1 MTEPLRSPYPYFGG
15 KRRVADVVW
24 RAFGQD
30 VPNFIDPAFGSNSIL
45 LARPGGAGK
54 IETINDADR
63 MVANCWR
70 ALLHDPWGVAE
81 WCDGPVNE
89 ADLHAVHVWLVEHL
103 RPESEFRDRMHRDPD
118 YFDVK
123 IAGRWLWG
131 MCCWIG
137 GGWCVEPQNHKH
149 PKLDGI
155 GKGVHSD
162 AGHGKARNARS
173 KTRPRMSGDHLGD
186 GVHSESART
195 RGADR
200 VIEANRPELA
210 GAGKGVHAEQAGGT
224 SHQRKRPVL
233 DGTALGRG
241 VHSELSQQI
250 PQLRVH
256 PRGGTGN
263 GVHSSLPEKMPML
276 AVKADG
282 ACAGRGVNSDAAV
295 KAYSQ
300 GRRPQLSS
308 AGQGVHLP
316 GLGND
321 RGVHGVSTQPGTFLH
336 ALRELSVPDAP
347 PCFAWFQALMLRM
360 RRVRVAC
367 GDWTRVLG
375 DSVLGKGKNVG
386 GRRPCAVFLDPPY
399 GHDVRNPYLYAED
412 SATIAVSM
420 REWALEHGDDPDLR
434 ICLAGYFSE
443 HAEAMAKAGWTVHR
457 WKGSR
462 GYAAEDNENR
472 AQETLWF
479 SKHCLPLDAQR
490 TLFNL
495 ETA

>member
-1 MTEPLRSPYPYFGG
+1 MSEALRSPYPWFGG

-24 RAFGQD
+24 RAFGPD

-45 LARPGGAGK
+45 LARPNGAVK

-63 MVANCWR
+63 MVACFWR
-70 ALLHDPWGVAE
+70 AVSADPWAVAE
-81 WCDGPVNE
+81 WCDRPVNE
-89 ADLHAVHVWLVEHL
+89 ADLHATHLWLVQNL
-103 RPESEFRDRMHRDPD
+103 RPGAEFRERMHSDPEFYD
-118 YFDVK
+118 PK
-123 IAGRWLWG
+123 MAGIWCAGL
-131 MCCWIG
+131 CSWIG

-162 AGHGKARNARS
+162 TGHGKARNLKARQ
-173 KTRPRMSGDHLGD
+173 RPRMSGDHSGD
-186 GVHSESART
+186 GVHSEQ
-195 RGADR
+195 
-200 VIEANRPELA
+200 L
-210 GAGKGVHAEQAGGT
+210 GGT
-224 SHQRKRPVL
+224 AHQRKRPVL

-241 VHSELSQQI
+241 VHSEGAGSPSHQI

-263 GVHSSLPEKMPML
+263 GVNSSLPEQI
-276 AVKADG
+276 AE
-282 ACAGRGVNSDAAV
+282 SDSV
-295 KAYSQ
+295 RAYSP
-300 GRRPQLSS
+300 GLRPGLSS

-321 RGVHGVSTQPGTFLH
+321 RGVHGVSTQPGSFLH

-367 GDWTRVLG
+367 GDWQRVLG

-420 REWALEHGDDPDLR
+420 REWALEHGDDPELR

-443 HAEAMAKAGWTVHR
+443 HAEPMARAGWTVHR

-462 GYAAEDNENR
+462 GYAAETNENR

-479 SKHCLPLDAQR
+479 SKHCLPLEAQR
-490 TLFNL
+490 GLFDAK
-495 ETA
+495 EAV

>member
-1 MTEPLRSPYPYFGG
+1 MH
-15 KRRVADVVW
+15 
-24 RAFGQD
+24 QD
-30 VPNFIDPAFGSNSIL
+30 MDYY
-45 LARPGGAGK
+45 
-54 IETINDADR
+54 DA
-63 MVANCWR
+63 
-70 ALLHDPWGVAE
+70 
-81 WCDGPVNE
+81 
-89 ADLHAVHVWLVEHL
+89 
-103 RPESEFRDRMHRDPD
+103 
-118 YFDVK
+118 K
-123 IAGRWLWG
+123 IAGLWCTG
-131 MCCWIG
+131 LCAWIG

-162 AGHGKARNARS
+162 TGHG
-173 KTRPRMSGDHLGD
+173 
-186 GVHSESART
+186 V
-195 RGADR
+195 DR
-200 VIEANRPELA
+200 KA
-210 GAGKGVHAEQAGGT
+210 GALRGKPRPNLNGGQGVHA
-224 SHQRKRPVL
+224 P
-233 DGTALGRG
+233 
-241 VHSELSQQI
+241 SQQI

-256 PRGGTGN
+256 PRGGTGS
-263 GVHSSLPEKMPML
+263 GVNSSLPEKMPML

-282 ACAGRGVNSDAAV
+282 ACAGRGIHSEAAV
-295 KAYSQ
+295 KAYSA

-321 RGVHGVSTQPGTFLH
+321 RGVHGVSTQPGSFLH

-420 REWALEHGDDPDLR
+420 REWALEHGDDPELR

-443 HAEAMAKAGWTVHR
+443 HAEPMARAGWTVHR

-479 SKHCLPLDAQR
+479 SKHCLPLEAQR
-490 TLFNL
+490 GLF
-495 ETA
+495 ESREIA

>member
-1 MTEPLRSPYPYFGG
+1 MSEPLRSPYPWFGG
-15 KRRVADVVW
+15 KRRIADVVW
-24 RAFGQD
+24 RGLGSD

-45 LARPGGAGK
+45 LARPGGPGK
-54 IETINDADR
+54 IETLNDADR
-63 MVANCWR
+63 MVANFWR
-70 ALLHDPWGVAE
+70 SVIADPWAVAE
-81 WCDGPVNE
+81 WCDRPVNE
-89 ADLHAVHVWLVEHL
+89 ACLHATHVWLVENL
-103 RPESEFRDRMHRDPD
+103 RPGAEFRERMHSDPD
-118 YFDVK
+118 YCDPK
-123 IAGRWLWG
+123 IAGIWVTGL
-131 MCCWIG
+131 CSWIG
-137 GGWCVEPQNHKH
+137 GGWCVEPQNHKQ

-155 GKGVHSD
+155 GKGVHSN
-162 AGHGKARNARS
+162 AGHGKERNGRS
-173 KTRPRMSGDHLGD
+173 KTRPRMSCDNAGE
-186 GVHSESART
+186 GVHSERPGGAL
-195 RGADR
+195 RGKP
-200 VIEANRPELA
+200 RPNLN
-210 GAGKGVHAEQAGGT
+210 GGQGVHAP
-224 SHQRKRPVL
+224 SH
-233 DGTALGRG
+233 
-241 VHSELSQQI
+241 QI

-263 GVHSSLPEKMPML
+263 GVHSSNPET
-276 AVKADG
+276 VQ
-282 ACAGRGVNSDAAV
+282 
-295 KAYSQ
+295 AYSA

-420 REWALEHGDDPDLR
+420 REWAIEHGDDPDLR
-434 ICLAGYFSE
+434 ICLAGYFAE
-443 HAEAMAKAGWTVHR
+443 HAEQMAKAGWTVHR

-479 SKHCLPLDAQR
+479 SPHCLPLEAQR
-490 TLFNL
+490 GLFDAR